1 MKTKT
6 ICIAFATLLTTSSCA
21 LSAQDWGNK
30 RIKESKNYV
39 TKEIKVG
46 DFNKIVLNGSAGV
59 TYTQKP
65 GKPQVIVHTSDNIA
79 EALDIHEKGGTL
91 YISFKKGYSVS
102 YTKLEINASSA
113 SLNETVMNGSGDI
126 TLGNLDTDG
135 SLRIQLNGSGDI
147 EGKDIRCINATVSL
161 AGSGDIALRSMEC
174 KELTTTVAG
183 SGDVVLNGVRTASA
197 QASVAGSG
205 DLTLRGEAAKVQYSV
220 AGSGDLHASELK
232 AKSVNASV
240 AGSGDIT
247 CHATDYL
254 RARTTGSG
262 SIGYKGKPKELD
274 LPKKNIYEL

>member
-183 SGDVVLNGVRTASA
+183 SGDIVLNGVRTASA

-205 DLTLRGEAAKVQYSV
+205 DLTLRGEAAEVQYSV

>member
-79 EALDIHEKGGTL
+79 EVLDIHEKGGTL

-205 DLTLRGEAAKVQYSV
+205 DLTLRGEAAEVQYSV

-262 SIGYKGKPKELD
+262 SIGYKGKPQELD

>member
-39 TKEIKVG
+39 TKEIKVD

-205 DLTLRGEAAKVQYSV
+205 DLTLRGEAAEVQYSV

>member
-205 DLTLRGEAAKVQYSV
+205 DLTLRGEAAEVQYSV

-254 RARTTGSG
+254 RARATGSG

>member
-197 QASVAGSG
+197 QAAVAGSG
-205 DLTLRGEAAKVQYSV
+205 DLTLRGEAAEVQYSV

>member
-205 DLTLRGEAAKVQYSV
+205 DLTLRGEAAEVQYSV
-220 AGSGDLHASELK
+220 ASSGDLHASELK

>member
-205 DLTLRGEAAKVQYSV
+205 DLTLRGEAAEVQYSV

-240 AGSGDIT
+240 AGSGNIT

>member
-174 KELTTTVAG
+174 KKLTTTVAG

-205 DLTLRGEAAKVQYSV
+205 DLTLRGEATEVQYSV

>member
-126 TLGNLDTDG
+126 TLGDLDTDG
-135 SLRIQLNGSGDI
+135 TLRIQLNGSGDI

-205 DLTLRGEAAKVQYSV
+205 DLTLRGEAAEVQYSV

>member
-205 DLTLRGEAAKVQYSV
+205 DLTLRGEAAEVQYSV

-254 RARTTGSG
+254 RARITGSG

>member
-102 YTKLEINASSA
+102 YAKLEINASSA

-205 DLTLRGEAAKVQYSV
+205 DLTLRGEAAEVQYSV

>member
-1 MKTKT
+1 M
-6 ICIAFATLLTTSSCA
+6 S
-21 LSAQDWGNK
+21 
-30 RIKESKNYV
+30 
-39 TKEIKVG
+39 KEIKVR
-46 DFNKIVLNGSAGV
+46 DSKKVVLNGTTGV

-205 DLTLRGEAAKVQYSV
+205 DLTLRGEAAEVQYSV

-232 AKSVNASV
+232 AKSFNASV

>member
-46 DFNKIVLNGSAGV
+46 DFNKIVLNGSADV

-205 DLTLRGEAAKVQYSV
+205 DLTLRGEAAEVQYSV

>member
-6 ICIAFATLLTTSSCA
+6 VCIALATLLTTSSCA
-21 LSAQDWGNK
+21 SSAQDWGNK

-46 DFNKIVLNGSAGV
+46 DFNKIVLNGSAGI

-65 GKPQVIVHTSDNIA
+65 GKPQVVVHTSDNIA

-91 YISFKKGYSVS
+91 YVSFKKGYSVT

-113 SLNETVMNGSGDI
+113 GLQETVMNGSGDI
-126 TLGNLDTDG
+126 SLGNLDADG
-135 SLRIQLNGSGDI
+135 SLHIQLNGSGDI
-147 EGKDIRCINATVSL
+147 EGKDIRCTHASVVL
-161 AGSGDIALRSMEC
+161 AGSGDIALGSMEC
-174 KELTTTVAG
+174 RELTTTVAG
-183 SGDVVLNGVRTASA
+183 SGDVVLNGVRTSSV

-205 DLTLRGEAAKVQYSV
+205 DLTLRGEAGEAQYSV
-220 AGSGDLHASELK
+220 AGSGDLHASGLR

-247 CHATDYL
+247 CYAADYL
-254 RARTTGSG
+254 KARTTGSG
-262 SIGYKGKPKELD
+262 SIGYKGEPKELD